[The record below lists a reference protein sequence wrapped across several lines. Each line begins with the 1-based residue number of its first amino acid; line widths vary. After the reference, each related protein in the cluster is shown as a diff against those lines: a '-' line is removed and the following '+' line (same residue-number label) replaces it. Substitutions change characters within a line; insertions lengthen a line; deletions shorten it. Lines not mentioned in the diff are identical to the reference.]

1 MDMRTYARNRRRGAI
16 TWFEF
21 GLGFFAA
28 ALPIGLV
35 LMLVAPV
42 SFFHVVGAVIVGMGL
57 IGMWVSVLG
66 LQLEHPDRWIALK
79 GSLRRFATASS
90 PPRRMAER

>member
-1 MDMRTYARNRRRGAI
+1 MRTYASNRRGSAI

-21 GLGFFAA
+21 GLALFAA

-42 SFFHVVGAVIVGMGL
+42 SFFHILGAVIVGTGL
-57 IGMWVSVLG
+57 IGMWVSALG
-66 LQLEHPDRWIALK
+66 LQLEHPERWTALK
-79 GSLRRFATASS
+79 GSFRRFATS
-90 PPRRMAER
+90 PSPARGLVER